1 MKTEPAE
8 ENIAEITDKRLT
20 IGMDE
25 PPVLRVL
32 DALCYN
38 EKRRAMN
45 YPNSEMVN
53 IGWFQRKMAP
63 FINVHSD
70 HFNNRIKL
78 QEARYLSGFFSTREQ
93 ITLPPILTH
102 TIS

>member
-1 MKTEPAE
+1 MMKTEPAE

-25 PPVLRVL
+25 PPDLRVL

-70 HFNNRIKL
+70 HFNNRINL
-78 QEARYLSGFFSTREQ
+78 QEARYLSGFF
-93 ITLPPILTH
+93 LPGSKLLCTPF
-102 TIS
+102 